1 MEWIMKE
8 MSPADATRFV
18 NALARGDNFSIN
30 LSFHAKKRLQER
42 NLISGDVLYLLKNGF
57 VHSKGQK
64 ADGKAKNNNDIFKYI
79 IEGSTPNSNGRFIC
93 AAIIPAPDESV
104 TILTVY
110 WKDE

>member
-1 MEWIMKE
+1 MKE

-18 NALARGDNFSIN
+18 NALAQCDNFSVN
-30 LSFHAKKRLQER
+30 WSNHAKLRILER
-42 NLISGDVLYLLKNGF
+42 DLISGDILYLLKNGF
-57 VHSKGQK
+57 VHSKGKK

-93 AAIIPAPDESV
+93 AVIIPAPDESV

-110 WKDE
+110 WKDEKNG